1 MHVVAIYMYMYI
13 DSFWHVHNMC
23 SACAWHVQRVAMQCS
38 LPGNYAPTQP
48 KIIGLDSIPTAVR
61 YRIEDKEELESST

>member
-1 MHVVAIYMYMYI
+1 METRPGCKVHAIIVASCHGN
-13 DSFWHVHNMC
+13 DDE
-23 SACAWHVQRVAMQCS
+23 AWS
-38 LPGNYAPTQP
+38 TQP